1 MATKL
6 KNWNSHWL
14 VKLTTFVVIIS
25 SFLWLLNTSFEK
37 LNKNEFDLLFTDF
50 RHSDNYYSFVDKY
63 YTQVFNTYLDSFA
76 HLSPERRTELDKIEG
91 KYYLVI
97 TTDSQIYSNVPAV
110 NDFLNNT
117 TMTNATKKTFSL
129 EGVNKALDIF
139 YRSGYIK
146 DIYSVTGES
155 EPIFGKSGT
164 YFSKRTHGWEQI
176 YMGFEEELIKNEE
189 SKFNLE
195 KGTIHQEFFIQAA
208 IAIAVVMIGML
219 LLALGCG
226 RRPNDLSIHL
236 NLLDWLYFDLL
247 LLLWFLVEAALI
259 GMGSEFLYA
268 TGQYAVK
275 PTLLFAAGVSA
286 VMGLW
291 VWTSFW
297 KRVKDRSLI
306 KHTCIAWCFRNTFGW
321 SFRKL
326 HEGIQT
332 LRTGPIY
339 GYSLVVMASF
349 VIANI
354 FSLILL
360 AFFVDVFS
368 GMGFIFGMFVYLIPI
383 GALFIY
389 LVHNDQQIDLAIKGL
404 SRIQSGDLSHK
415 IILRGNHMFSK
426 LSDGINNLSQSLENA
441 VGKAL
446 QSERMKTELIT
457 NVSHDLKTPLTSI
470 MNYVDLLKREGL
482 DSPEAPHYLEILDQK
497 SEQLKKLTLDLFDA
511 AKAASGSIGVEL
523 ELLHSTDFINQLV
536 GEYEDRLLEAN
547 LQLVTKTESAPE
559 FICADGRH
567 LWRVFDN
574 LLGNI
579 VKYAAPNT
587 RVYLELYA
595 EDGGV
600 AVSLKNISHT
610 PLNIP
615 AEQLL
620 ERFKRGD
627 EARST
632 EGSGLGLSIALS
644 LCELQKGRLS
654 LSIDGDLFKAVVWLP
669 SRCDEYKAD
678 TSSTVE
684 A

>member
-1 MATKL
+1 MVTKL
-6 KNWNSHWL
+6 RNWNSYWL
-14 VKLTTFVVIIS
+14 VKLTTFIVIITT
-25 SFLWLLNTSFEK
+25 FLWLVNTSFDK
-37 LNKNEFDLLFTDF
+37 LNRLEFDILFTDF
-50 RHSDNYYSFVDKY
+50 KHSENYYSFVDKY
-63 YTQVFNTYLDSFA
+63 YTQVFDTYFDSFA

-91 KYYLVI
+91 KYYLVV
-97 TTDSQIYSNVPAV
+97 TADSQIYSNLPAV
-110 NDFLNNT
+110 NDFLRNT
-117 TMTNATKKTFSL
+117 SMTNFAKEVYSL
-129 EGVNKALDIF
+129 ETVNRAMDIF
-139 YRSGYIK
+139 YRSGFIK
-146 DIYSVTGES
+146 DIYSVTGEN
-155 EPIFGKSGT
+155 EPIFGKQGT
-164 YFSKRTHGWEQI
+164 YFSNRTHGWEQI
-176 YMGFEEELIKNEE
+176 YMGFSDELIQKEE
-189 SKFNLE
+189 SRFNLD
-195 KGTIHQEFFIQAA
+195 KGNLHKEFFIQAA
-208 IAIAVVMIGML
+208 LAVFVILFGML
-219 LLALGCG
+219 LLALGSG
-226 RRPNDLSIHL
+226 RRPNEVGLHL

-247 LLLWFLVEAALI
+247 LLLWFLVEAALV

-275 PTLLFAAGVSA
+275 PMLLFAAGVSA

-291 VWTSFW
+291 VWTSFC
-297 KRVKDRSLI
+297 KRVKDKSLF
-306 KHTCIAWCFRNTFGW
+306 KHTCIAWLFRSTLGW
-321 SFRKL
+321 SYKKIK
-326 HEGIQT
+326 EGVQT
-332 LRTGPIY
+332 LKTGPIY

-349 VIANI
+349 VAANI

-368 GMGFIFGMFVYLIPI
+368 GMGFIFGMLVYLVPI
-383 GALFIY
+383 GALFVY

-415 IILRGNHMFSK
+415 IELKGSHMFSK
-426 LSDGINNLSQSLENA
+426 LSEGINNLSQSLENA

-482 DSPEAPHYLEILDQK
+482 DSPEAPHYLDILDQK

-511 AKAASGSIGVEL
+511 AKAASGSISVDL
-523 ELLHSTDFINQLV
+523 ERLHSTDFINQLV

-559 FICADGRH
+559 YICADGRH

-579 VKYAAPNT
+579 VKYAAPHT
-587 RVYLELYA
+587 RVYLELY
-595 EDGGV
+595 EENKGV
-600 AVSLKNISHT
+600 AISLKNISHT

-627 EARST
+627 ESRST

-669 SRCDEYKAD
+669 SHCDEPKTD
-678 TSSTVE
+678 TSSTIE
-684 A
+684 T